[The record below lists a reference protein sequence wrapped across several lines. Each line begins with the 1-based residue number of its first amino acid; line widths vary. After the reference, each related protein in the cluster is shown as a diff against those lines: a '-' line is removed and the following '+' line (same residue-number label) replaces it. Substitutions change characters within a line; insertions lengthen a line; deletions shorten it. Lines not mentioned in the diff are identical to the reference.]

1 MIDAEDFSRQYERKA
16 FGSVKW
22 LRYGGRDVIP
32 LWVADMDFP
41 APPAVRAALVEHAAH
56 GIPGYAAAPP
66 DMGDIVVRYCHRLY
80 DWSIDPDWL
89 IFLPGLVV
97 GLNLACRAACDS
109 GEKDAASVATF
120 SPVYPPF
127 LRAPG
132 NQGMALID
140 VPLACADTPAGLHYT
155 IDTDALAAA
164 IRPDTRLLLL
174 CHPHNPVGR
183 AWQADELRRLADIV
197 ERHDLLVCSD
207 DIHCDLLL
215 EPGARHQPFAA
226 LFPDL
231 AARCITLMAPSKT
244 YNIAGLGAAFA
255 IIPDAA
261 LRRRFRRAM
270 AGLVPDL
277 NAFAW
282 PAMRAALSDCEDWRQ
297 ALLAYLRQNRDLAAA
312 ILQKTGLPATVPEAT
327 FLTWIDARGIA
338 AKHGEGDTP
347 YDLHAHF
354 ERHGLGLS
362 DGKDFGAPGF
372 VRLNFGCPRPLLAE
386 ALERLQGAAV

>member
-1 MIDAEDFSRQYERKA
+1 MSGEEFAALYDRSA

-22 LRYGGRDVIP
+22 LRYDGRDVIP

-41 APPAVRAALVEHAAH
+41 APPAVRAALAATAAH
-56 GIPGYAAAPP
+56 GIPGYTTTPA
-66 DMGDIVVRYCHRLY
+66 DLGEVVAQYCRRLY

-89 IFLPGLVV
+89 VFLPGLVV
-97 GLNLACRAACDS
+97 GLNLACRVAGD
-109 GEKDAASVATF
+109 GGDKTSVATF

-127 LRAPG
+127 LRAPA
-132 NQGMALID
+132 NQGQQLVD
-140 VPLACADTPAGLHYT
+140 VPLTRAEGPDGLHYT
-155 IDTDALAAA
+155 LDCDALAAA
-164 IRPDTRLLLL
+164 IRPDTRALLL
-174 CHPHNPVGR
+174 CQPHNPVGR
-183 AWQADELRRLADIV
+183 LWRADELRALAEIV
-197 ERHDLLVCSD
+197 ERHDLLLCSD

-215 EPGARHQPFAA
+215 EPAARHRPFAS
-226 LFPDL
+226 LFPEI

-255 IIPDAA
+255 VIADPA

-282 PAMRAALSDCEDWRQ
+282 PAMRAALTDCEDWRQ
-297 ALLAYLRQNRDLAAA
+297 ALLAYLRGNRDLTAQTLTQ
-312 ILQKTGLPATVPEAT
+312 IGLPATRPEAT
-327 FLTWIDARGIA
+327 FLTWIDGGRLAE
-338 AKHGEGDTP
+338 KHGDI
-347 YDLHAHF
+347 HAHL

-372 VRLNFGCPRPLLAE
+372 VRLNFGCPRPLLE
-386 ALERLQGAAV
+386 RALERLRAAAV